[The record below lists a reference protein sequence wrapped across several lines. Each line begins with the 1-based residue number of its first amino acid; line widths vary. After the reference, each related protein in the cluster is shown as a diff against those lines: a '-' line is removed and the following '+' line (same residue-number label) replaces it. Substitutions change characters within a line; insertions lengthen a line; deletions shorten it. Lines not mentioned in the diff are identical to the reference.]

1 MSLMGGDWTI
11 ARKISLLTMLVSS
24 IAVLVAAMI
33 SVSQQYRAASQ
44 QAEQQLLVLARITAF
59 NVAAPSV
66 FADSKGAAEALEA
79 LQIDPEILAARLML
93 GNKHLLAE
101 YKRKD
106 SEGAKRDK
114 QIVVDVIWQ
123 NEQLGLLYMDVELS
137 SLRNQLYR
145 QIVMAVLTAL
155 AALTL
160 AGLMVRRF
168 TLILTQ
174 PLRGLSELAERVG
187 EQGDYSM
194 RARVTRSNDEVG
206 LLTQRFNGMLDRIEA
221 QDSELRRQQ
230 EMLEQRVDER
240 TRQLR
245 LESERAEAA
254 SRAKSE
260 FLAVMSHEIRTPLNG
275 ILGMTNLLLDS
286 PLDTKQK
293 RFARVV
299 RSSGED
305 LLTIINDILDF
316 SKIEAGR
323 LELEPRPFQLNTLL
337 EDLAER
343 YAPIAQGKGLEL
355 LCNTPIPPISVEG
368 DAARLAQVL
377 TNLLSNAIKFTSEG
391 EVMLSVE
398 RIETPM
404 GQANQHQGADEDKTV
419 SLLFSVRDTGIGISL
434 EQQSKLFR
442 AFSQADSSMTRR
454 YGGTGLGLVISQR
467 LIALMG
473 GEIRLESSPGKGC
486 HFHFVINLPKAAD
499 VRTHPLVNGFER
511 LRVLVVDDNQTN
523 LEILAHWL
531 ESWGI
536 TPVLAESA
544 REALQL
550 LHQALLDR
558 KPFELLLTD
567 WMMPEMDGG
576 QLIDAIRTDDRFTH
590 LSIVV
595 LSSAGAGANAEVA
608 SRAVYLVKPV
618 RQSELHNIMVNV
630 ISGEAASLRRL
641 GNGDV
646 QGGEAWLPKLKGR
659 VLLAEDN
666 LVNQEVA
673 MAMLQKIGVSARVAT
688 NGKDAINLLWEGS
701 FDLVLMDCQMPVMDG
716 FEATRKIREKET
728 SHQSAHIPV
737 IALTANAIVGD
748 REICLAAGMDD
759 YLSKPFTAEQLHKV
773 MSNWLPQ
780 RTPDEMEAL
789 RDAELPEVKID
800 KKVMQQLR
808 SLKPD
813 LLVRVIQLYREG
825 TPKLLDEIDA
835 AIATGSPTELYKAA
849 HSLKNSSAN
858 LGIMDIT
865 EIARELE
872 AQGRAGSLEG
882 TDILLRKLRA
892 LYDATLGAL
901 KDIELEEQP

>member
-1 MSLMGGDWTI
+1 MSLTGGEWTI

-24 IAVLVAAMI
+24 IAVFIAAMVG
-33 SVSQQYRAASQ
+33 VSQQYRAASQ
-44 QAEQQLLVLARITAF
+44 QADQQLLVLARITAF

-66 FADSKGAAEALEA
+66 FADAKGASEALEA
-79 LQIDPEILAARLML
+79 LQIDPEIIGARLML
-93 GNKHLLAE
+93 GNKQMLAE

-106 SEGAKRDK
+106 SEGIRRDK
-114 QIVVDVIWQ
+114 QMVVDVIWQ
-123 NEQLGLLYMDVELS
+123 NEQVGLLYMDVELS
-137 SLRNQLYR
+137 GLRSQLYR
-145 QIVMAVLTAL
+145 QIVMAIITAL
-155 AALTL
+155 AALIL

-174 PLRGLSELAERVG
+174 PLRGLSELAEKVG
-187 EQGDYSM
+187 EQGNFSM
-194 RARVTRSNDEVG
+194 RARLNRSNDEVG
-206 LLTQRFNGMLDRIEA
+206 LLTQRFNAMLDRIEA

-230 EMLEQRVDER
+230 ELLELRVEER

-245 LESERAEAA
+245 QESERAEAA

-355 LCNTPIPPISVEG
+355 LCNTPIPPVSVEG

-398 RIETPM
+398 RVDVEPNTPPAGQEAEKGETV
-404 GQANQHQGADEDKTV
+404 T
-419 SLLFSVRDTGIGISL
+419 LLFGVRDTGIGISA
-434 EQQSKLFR
+434 EQQGKLFR

-473 GEIRLESSPGKGC
+473 GEIQLDSSPGKGC
-486 HFHFVINLPKAAD
+486 YFHFQISLPKAAD
-499 VRTHPLVNGFER
+499 VRTHPLVKGFEN

-536 TPVLAESA
+536 TPVMTDSA
-544 REALQL
+544 PKALQL
-550 LHQALLDR
+550 LQQALEDR

-576 QLIDAIRTDDRFTH
+576 QLIDAVRADDRFTH

-618 RQSELHNIMVNV
+618 RQSELHNIMVSV
-630 ISGEAASLRRL
+630 ISGETAGARRL
-641 GNGDV
+641 GQGDA

-673 MAMLQKIGVSARVAT
+673 MAMLQKIGVSARVAA
-688 NGKDAINLLWEGS
+688 NGQDAVNLLCEGS

-728 SHQSAHIPV
+728 SHQTAHMPV

-759 YLSKPFTAEQLHKV
+759 YLSKPFSAEQLHKV
-773 MSNWLPQ
+773 LSNWLPQ
-780 RTPDEMEAL
+780 RTQEEIEAL
-789 RDAELPEVKID
+789 REAELPSVRID
-800 KKVMQQLR
+800 KKVLQQLR

-813 LLVRVIQLYREG
+813 LLIRVIQLYREG

-835 AIATGSPTELYKAA
+835 AITTGSPTELYKAA

-858 LGIMDIT
+858 LGIIDIT
-865 EIARELE
+865 EHARELE
-872 AQGRAGSLEG
+872 SQGRLGSLEG
-882 TDILLRKLRA
+882 ADTLLRKLRA
-892 LYDATLGAL
+892 LYDATLSAL
-901 KDIELEEQP
+901 KDIELEDQP

>member
-1 MSLMGGDWTI
+1 MGLMGGDWTI

-24 IAVLVAAMI
+24 IAVFVAAMI
-33 SVSQQYRAASQ
+33 GVSQQYSAASQ

-66 FADSKGAAEALEA
+66 FADSKGASEALEA
-79 LQIDPEILAARLML
+79 LQIDPEIIAARLML
-93 GNKHLLAE
+93 GNKQMLAE

-106 SEGAKRDK
+106 SEGSKRDK

-123 NEQLGLLYMDVELS
+123 NEQVGLLYMDVELS
-137 SLRNQLYR
+137 GLRNQLYR
-145 QIVMAVLTAL
+145 QIIMAILTAL

-174 PLRGLSELAERVG
+174 PLRGLSELAEKVG
-187 EQGDYSM
+187 GQGDFSM
-194 RARVTRSNDEVG
+194 RARVTRSSDEVG
-206 LLTQRFNGMLDRIEA
+206 LLTQRFNSMLDRIEA

-230 EMLEQRVDER
+230 EMLEQRVEER

-245 LESERAEAA
+245 QESERAEAA

-343 YAPIAQGKGLEL
+343 YAPIAQGKSLEL
-355 LCNTPIPPISVEG
+355 LCNTPIPPVSVEG

-398 RIETPM
+398 RIDLE
-404 GQANQHQGADEDKTV
+404 GIESNQGDDKEKVT
-419 SLLFSVRDTGIGISL
+419 LLFGVRDTGIGISL

-473 GEIRLESSPGKGC
+473 GEIRLESAPGKGC
-486 HFHFVINLPKAAD
+486 YFHFSISLPKAAD
-499 VRTHPLVNGFER
+499 VRTHTLVKGFER

-523 LEILAHWL
+523 LEILTHWL
-531 ESWGI
+531 DSWGI
-536 TPVLAESA
+536 APVTTDSA
-544 REALQL
+544 PKALEL
-550 LHQALLDR
+550 LHQGLLDR

-567 WMMPEMDGG
+567 WMMPDMDGG
-576 QLIDAIRTDDRFTH
+576 QLIDAIRTDERFTH

-608 SRAVYLVKPV
+608 NRAVYLVKPV

-641 GNGDV
+641 GQGDA
-646 QGGEAWLPKLKGR
+646 QGGDAWLPKLKGR

-673 MAMLQKIGVSARVAT
+673 MAMLQKIGVSARVAA
-688 NGKDAINLLWEGS
+688 NGQDAVNLLCEGS

-728 SHQSAHIPV
+728 SHQLTHIPV

-759 YLSKPFTAEQLHKV
+759 YLSKPFTAEQLHNV
-773 MSNWLPQ
+773 LSNWLPQ
-780 RTPDEMEAL
+780 RTQDEMEAL
-789 RDAELPEVKID
+789 REAELPSVRID

-835 AIATGSPTELYKAA
+835 SIATGSPTELYKAA

-858 LGIMDIT
+858 LGIIDIT
-865 EIARELE
+865 EHARDLE
-872 AQGRAGSLEG
+872 SLGRQGSLEG
-882 TDILLRKLRA
+882 ADTLLRKLRG
-892 LYDATLGAL
+892 LYEATLGVL

>member
-1 MSLMGGDWTI
+1 MALLSGDWTI
-11 ARKISLLTMLVSS
+11 SRKISLLTMLVSS

-33 SVSQQYRAASQ
+33 GVSQQYRAASQ
-44 QAEQQLLVLARITAF
+44 QAEQQLMVLARITAF

-66 FADSKGAAEALEA
+66 FADHKGATEALEA
-79 LQIDPEILAARLML
+79 LQTDPEIIGARLML
-93 GNKHLLAE
+93 ANKQILAE

-106 SEGAKRDK
+106 AEGVKRDR
-114 QIVVDVIWQ
+114 QIMVDVLWQ
-123 NEQLGLLYMDVELS
+123 NEQVGLLYMDVELS
-137 SLRNQLYR
+137 GLRSQLYR
-145 QIVMAVLTAL
+145 QIIMGILAAL

-160 AGLMVRRF
+160 AGLLVRRF

-174 PLRGLSELAERVG
+174 PLRGLSELAEAVG
-187 EQGDYSM
+187 SQNNYAM
-194 RARVTRSNDEVG
+194 RARITRSSDEVG
-206 LLTQRFNGMLDRIEA
+206 LLTQRFNAMLDRIEA

-230 EMLEQRVDER
+230 ELLELRVEER

-245 LESERAEAA
+245 LETERAEAA

-391 EVMLSVE
+391 EVMLSVARVDE
-398 RIETPM
+398 QP
-404 GQANQHQGADEDKTV
+404 GDEDKVTLV
-419 SLLFSVRDTGIGISL
+419 FGVRDTGIGISA
-434 EQQSKLFR
+434 EQQGKLFR
-442 AFSQADSSMTRR
+442 AFTQADSSMNRR

-473 GEIRLESSPGKGC
+473 GEIKLESAPGEGC
-486 HFHFVINLPKAAD
+486 YFHFTLSLPKATD
-499 VRTHPLVNGFER
+499 VRTHPMVNGFGH

-531 ESWGI
+531 QSWGI
-536 TPVLAESA
+536 TPVLADSGP
-544 REALQL
+544 RALEL
-550 LHQALLDR
+550 LHQAFKDH

-567 WMMPEMDGG
+567 WMMPGMDGG
-576 QLIDAIRTDDRFTH
+576 QLIDAIRADEHFTH

-608 SRAVYLVKPV
+608 NRAVYLVKPV
-618 RQSELHNIMVNV
+618 RQSELHNIMVNLV
-630 ISGEAASLRRL
+630 SGETSKLRRL
-641 GNGDV
+641 GAGDA
-646 QGGEAWLPKLKGR
+646 QAGDNWLPKLKGR

-673 MAMLQKIGVSARVAT
+673 MAMLQKIGVSARVAA
-688 NGKDAINLLWEGS
+688 NGQDAVNLLCEGS

-728 SHQSAHIPV
+728 AHQAAHMPV

-773 MSNWLPQ
+773 LSNWLPQ
-780 RTPDEMEAL
+780 RTQEELEAL
-789 RDAELPEVKID
+789 REAELPGIRID

-808 SLKPD
+808 NLRSD
-813 LLVRVIQLYREG
+813 LLLRVIQLYREG
-825 TPKLLDEIDA
+825 TPKLLDDIDA
-835 AIATGSPTELYKAA
+835 AIAKGSATELYKAA

-858 LGIMDIT
+858 LGIIDIT
-865 EIARELE
+865 EHARELE
-872 AQGRAGSLEG
+872 AKGRMNNLEG
-882 TDILLRKLRA
+882 ADALLRKLRG
-892 LYDATLGAL
+892 LYDAALGAL
-901 KDIELEEQP
+901 KDIELEEKP